1 MGVLGLGETDECG
14 CESVMPLARM
24 DVLSILRPVTIRS
37 LCKEEIEANNIKC

>member
-1 MGVLGLGETDECG
+1 MGVLGLGDTDECV

-37 LCKEEIEANNIKC
+37 LCKEGIDANKIKC